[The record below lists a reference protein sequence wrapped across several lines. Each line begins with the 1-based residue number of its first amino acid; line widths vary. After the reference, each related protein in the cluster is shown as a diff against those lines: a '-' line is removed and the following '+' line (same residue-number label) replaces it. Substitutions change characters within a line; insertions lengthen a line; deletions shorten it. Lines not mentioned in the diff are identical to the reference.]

1 MTTSQDKID
10 EYSRSIMEVSQN
22 NKPESFDK
30 ILSFEFNDYDLHGD
44 IVQTHESVKGLLEG
58 HSYPKCIQN
67 LLAEMQIAVCLM
79 TSKLKFEGE
88 IMLQVRGG
96 STHFKYAVLNSNEKN
111 ETRGLAAYDSKIDPN
126 SSFNE
131 LLTKDS
137 IMTIDIMPKEGNPYK
152 GIIDLSGSTLSECL
166 ETYFTQSVQVPT
178 KIWIY
183 SDAPNSQKAAGI
195 LIQALP
201 TKNPEKQKE
210 DFEHVSVLT
219 DTTTMAEILSLPN
232 KDILYRLYNQESVTL
247 YPDKEADVKFKCNC
261 SREHYREM
269 LTHLNPD
276 ELASILQQ
284 DGHITTECHYC
295 LKKYRFEHDDVI
307 EIIKDA
313 KKHQNG

>member
-10 EYSRSIMEVSQN
+10 EFSKTIMELNQKNS
-22 NKPESFDK
+22 PDSFDK

-44 IVQTHESVKGLLEG
+44 IVQTHDSVKGLLDG
-58 HSYPKCIQN
+58 HAYPACIQN

-96 STHFKYAVLNSNEKN
+96 SKFFKYAVLNSNEKN
-111 ETRGLAAYDSKIDPN
+111 ETRGLASYDGKIDPN
-126 SSFNE
+126 TPFNE

-137 IMTIDIMPKEGNPYK
+137 IMTIDIMPKVGNPYK
-152 GIIDLSGSTLSECL
+152 GIIDLSRNTLSECL
-166 ETYFTQSVQVPT
+166 EDYFTQSVQVPT

-201 TKNPEKQKE
+201 TKNPAKQKE

-219 DTTTMAEILSLPN
+219 DTTTMAEILSLSN
-232 KDILYRLYNQESVTL
+232 RDLLYRLFNQESVTM
-247 YPDKEADVKFKCNC
+247 YPEREKDVVFKCNC
-261 SREHYREM
+261 SREHYKEM
-269 LTHLNPD
+269 LSHLNPD

-295 LKKYRFEHDDVI
+295 RKTYTFEHDDVI
-307 EIIKDA
+307 EIIREA
-313 KKHQNG
+313 KKHQN